1 MIVCDECEARTRQP
15 IPADWL
21 VVWLPEIRSWGHLCP
36 EHRTD
41 SGLMRPVLPP
51 VPEAPVLASRAPR
64 VDEPLFATSP
74 VQPRGSDAPASAVDE
89 PVGRARRDAG
99 AIRPPTDL
107 AQGGKSRSEAEFVLT
122 PRPAD
127 DLAESFA
134 KTLEAAFRDEL
145 GLPKAEVDDA
155 PASRPKVVHS
165 KEPVILHFTGRMDDA
180 DESRPK
186 RSPPHRAPRLIEPA
200 PFVDVYDRPP
210 LPRSLRELAEDGWR
224 VSGWGAA

>member
-21 VVWLPEIRSWGHLCP
+21 VVWLPELRSWGHLCP
-36 EHRTD
+36 EHRID

-51 VPEAPVLASRAPR
+51 VPEVSVLAPRAPR
-64 VDEPLFATSP
+64 ADEPLFAPAP
-74 VQPRGSDAPASAVDE
+74 VHPRGSDAPASAVDE
-89 PVGRARRDAG
+89 PTAAARRDAG

-107 AQGGKSRSEAEFVLT
+107 AQGGESRV
-122 PRPAD
+122 D
-127 DLAESFA
+127 DSFE
-134 KTLEAAFRDEL
+134 KTLEAAFRDQL

-165 KEPVILHFTGRMDDA
+165 QEPVILHFTGRMDDA
-180 DESRPK
+180 DESPPK
-186 RSPPHRAPRLIEPA
+186 RSPPHRSPRLIEPA